1 MPQILH
7 FLGVDKN
14 TELFKTIEEKKKNE
28 EAENSSPETN
38 PSQNVTVKGMIK
50 NRGEEVITRIND
62 LLF

>member
-38 PSQNVTVKGMIK
+38 SQNVTVKGMIK